1 MEIKASSFFATLGHQ
16 RRLDVFRL
24 LMRRYPDTV
33 RASEIASALDINP
46 STLSM
51 YLKTLVTAGM
61 ISQFRQ
67 GNWLKYQVLMDMMNS
82 SVAFLV

>member
-24 LMRRYPDTV
+24 LMRRYPDAV
-33 RASEIASALDINP
+33 PASEIAASLDIKSSALP
-46 STLSM
+46 V
-51 YLKTLVTAGM
+51 YLNTLVTAVM

-67 GNWLKYQVLMDMMNS
+67 GT
-82 SVAFLV
+82 